1 MIARYMRDEMRRLWE
16 EEEKF
21 RTWLE
26 VEIAVCEAWARRGK
40 IPEESLKV
48 IKEKAGFNVDRI
60 LEIEAEVRHDVIAFL
75 TCVAGY
81 VGPDSR
87 FIHIGLTSSDIC
99 DTAQALRLVRAADIL
114 LADVD
119 LLIEALREKALKYKN
134 TPMIGRT
141 HGIHAEPTTL
151 GLKLL
156 LWYKEMQR
164 NRERLERAR
173 ETIRVGKIS
182 GAVGT
187 FAHTGME
194 IETEVCKE
202 LGLEPAPV
210 STQVIQRDRY
220 AEYIT
225 TLAVIGASLEKFAV
239 DIRSCQRTDLGELRE
254 PFGEKQKGSS
264 AMPHKRNPVTCE
276 QITGLSRV
284 LRADAIVALENVA
297 LWHERDIS
305 HSSAERVILADSTG
319 LLDYLL
325 SKTTKVISGLVV
337 DEKRMRANI
346 DFTQGLIYS
355 QKVLLDLVDRGM
367 TREDAYKIVQRN
379 AMKTWDE
386 KIPFADNLLADEE
399 FTKFVSKDEL
409 KELMSPESYL
419 IYVDEIFARCGL

>member
-1 MIARYMRDEMRRLWE
+1 MERLWT

-40 IPEESLKV
+40 IPQESLET
-48 IKEKAGFNVDRI
+48 IRGKAGFTVERI

-75 TCVAGY
+75 TCVGEH

-87 FIHIGLTSSDIC
+87 YIHIGLTSSDIG
-99 DTAQALRLVRAADIL
+99 DTAQALRLVRAADLL

-119 LLIEALREKALKYKN
+119 ALLEALRRKALRYKK

-151 GLKLL
+151 GLRFL
-156 LWYKEMQR
+156 LWYKEMER
-164 NRERLERAR
+164 NRERLERAK
-173 ETIRVGKIS
+173 ETVRVGKIS

-187 FAHTGME
+187 FAHTGPE
-194 IETEVCKE
+194 IETEVCE
-202 LGLEPAPV
+202 ALGLQPAPV

-220 AEYIT
+220 AEYVT
-225 TLAVIGASLEKFAV
+225 TLVVVGSSLDKFAT
-239 DIRSCQRTDLGELRE
+239 DIRSHQRTDLRELRE

-264 AMPHKRNPVTCE
+264 AMPHKRNPVVCE
-276 QITGLSRV
+276 QIAGLSRI
-284 LRADAIVALENVA
+284 LRGNAVAALENVA

-305 HSSAERVILADSTG
+305 HSSAERVILADSTI

-325 SKTTKVISGLVV
+325 SKMTWVIDGLFV
-337 DEKRMRANI
+337 DEKRLRENI
-346 DFTQGLIYS
+346 DATQGLIYS
-355 QKVLLDLVDRGM
+355 QKVLLALVDKGM
-367 TREDAYKIVQRN
+367 PRDEAYEIVQRN

-386 KIPFADNLLADEE
+386 GVPFATNLLGDKE
-399 FTKFVSKDEL
+399 FAKRISQDEL
-409 KELMSPESYL
+409 SGILQPESYL
-419 IYVDEIFARCGL
+419 AYVDDIFARCGVS